1 MVRFVSG
8 RPFFSKSWFRDL
20 EIPILSK
27 YIAEDFVITRYISP
41 GPDITKNAFD
51 SEGFFKT
58 GDLGKI
64 EDGVVYLLGRASQD
78 GIEYSIPFRKLR

>member
-1 MVRFVSG
+1 MS
-8 RPFFSKSWFRDL
+8 PDSK
-20 EIPILSK
+20 
-27 YIAEDFVITRYISP
+27 VM
-41 GPDITKNAFD
+41 KNAID

-78 GIEYSIPFRKLR
+78 GIEFSPPLWKTAISRM

>member
-8 RPFFSKSWFRDL
+8 RPFFSKSWFKDL
-20 EIPILSK
+20 EILILSK
-27 YIAEDFVITRYISP
+27 YIAKDFVMTRYISP
-41 GPDITKNAFD
+41 GPEITKNAFD

-78 GIEYSIPFRKLR
+78 GIEYPLHSGKL

>member
-1 MVRFVSG
+1 M
-8 RPFFSKSWFRDL
+8 
-20 EIPILSK
+20 
-27 YIAEDFVITRYISP
+27 TRYMSP
-41 GPDITKNAFD
+41 DSKVMKNAID

-78 GIEYSIPFRKLR
+78 GIEYSPPLWKTAISRM